1 MRRSL
6 ILILAG
12 LLPAAAACADGYAP
26 QAARAPL
33 IESASQSARQ
43 VVPIVPPRSSRPSD
57 PIESRLLQAHNFERA
72 RVDVPPLVWSDELES
87 EARGWAEE
95 LIVTGRFAHDPSLHG
110 HGENLW
116 SGWGGHTF
124 TPDDMVGEWI
134 AKKAQYRPGVFPNV
148 SRSGNWTDVGHYT
161 QLVWSG
167 TTHVGCA
174 IAARGDRSVL
184 ACRYA
189 PPGNIDGR
197 RAF

>member
-6 ILILAG
+6 LLILAS
-12 LLPAAAACADGYAP
+12 LLPATACADAYPP
-26 QAARAPL
+26 QTGRGPL
-33 IESASQSARQ
+33 IEPASQSARQ

-57 PIESRLLQAHNFERA
+57 QIESRLLAAHNTERA
-72 RVDVPPLVWSDELES
+72 RVGAPPLAWSDELEA
-87 EARGWAEE
+87 EARAWAGE
-95 LIVTGRFAHDPSLHG
+95 LIATGRFAHDPSMHG

-116 SGWGGHTF
+116 SGWGGRTF
-124 TPDDMVGEWI
+124 TPEDMVGEWI

-148 SRSGNWTDVGHYT
+148 SRTGDWVDVGHYT
-161 QLVWSG
+161 QVVWSG

-174 IAARGDRSVL
+174 IAARDDRSVL

-197 RAF
+197 RAY